1 MIKKVNKISV
11 ILILFTFMCG
21 LILPCAFAQNPIR
34 KLGRGM
40 ANTLTGFL
48 ELPANIVDAAEEDGF
63 IAAATYGIVKGFAMT
78 LLRTTV
84 GVYETVTFVIPLPWG
99 YGPIL
104 EPEFMM
110 SEERL

>member
-1 MIKKVNKISV
+1 MRKRANKIVV

-21 LILPCAFAQNPIR
+21 SILPSALAQNPIR

-40 ANTLTGFL
+40 ANILTGFL
-48 ELPANIVDAAEEDGF
+48 ELPANVVDAAEEDGF
-63 IAAATYGIVKGFAMT
+63 IAAVTYGIVKGFAMS

-84 GVYETVTFVIPLPWG
+84 GVYETVTFIIPLPLG
-99 YGPIL
+99 YTPIL